1 MSQPYVCA
9 TCRLRASIQSRLR
22 LHSQRR
28 QWLSRTTSV
37 KQNTFNG
44 SSDHDAY
51 RGRSSRTPTNTD
63 SYTYRRQDRPTETG
77 PRGRYSGQT
86 LQPQRILD
94 ELDGPPHKERRSP
107 RQPLDTDVADSINR
121 SRYGREQHPR
131 ADSRPNPT
139 DLPTPLWKFRGKILN
154 AGEADLEDSTG
165 VWADLRAIL
174 DDETAV
180 ASMHK
185 LSNVRLFRDNF
196 FKWTSNVCDQWLQDL
211 PSKLRKSEAV
221 IGQPSSTSS
230 PSPLQALALLSRL
243 NLSFRATAAKTL
255 WLGTREVL
263 EFHEADPEA
272 FQSPQNPAMKTIR
285 ELMGIWN
292 LCMAREL
299 QHQYVA
305 PVPQSSNNGAAVPPP
320 LTWSF
325 LPEPA
330 LVAETLRRQA
340 QSTSNARSVDDAMDL
355 LVGRLT
361 EPRSWSEYRKPKR
374 TQQYDYASAAIIMLD
389 VLQAIRSQSGGQQ
402 LVYDFQPWI
411 TLMESAVQHATD
423 RRVPARLGEQIR
435 GAPSE
440 TIKAQCLSILE
451 RFNLDH
457 VAEQA
462 SVQKPHDQARAEK
475 VGIHG
480 VTADLTGAVQ
490 GQFSAASSEL
500 QEQAAPSE
508 GATGNERFVYL
519 AIKRLGRAI
528 ESQDINAAEG
538 VRKDLL
544 NFNSRNP
551 NVQLPLALYEHL
563 LLAFLSL
570 RSIETS
576 IDIWN
581 RMIQAGHNPTRKTYT
596 IVVRYSQHL
605 KNVNAMEYFWNRMR
619 QAGVQPDAHAWS
631 ARIFGLSRRG
641 KSDYVLRA
649 LAEMGREWVAAAK
662 AAYAEQVPA
671 SKRKG
676 APPVQLTDLLSK
688 YEADINGVTRPNLPV
703 MNAAVTGLAKGD
715 DTLIPKVIAWGRTFG
730 IEPDVIT
737 YNVLMNTAMRCGK
750 PEEALMLLRRMQ
762 ERNIEPN
769 GDTWVV
775 LLSAMFEGGFI
786 DALEPHDQEARIM
799 EFVRSL
805 ESETTAG
812 IDSKGYALII
822 DRLLKRY
829 DNPSA
834 AQAVLTHMDSR
845 GIEPTQYH
853 YTILMTSYFQQTP
866 PNFAAIESLWAHIQG
881 SKSGYGAALGS
892 VFYDRMIEGYAANHD
907 STGTAPMLSFLSRME
922 SEGKKPSWRALECVA
937 RALAEA
943 REWERLAQI
952 VDTLR
957 RRMREAG
964 VGGTTFGQRGFWEFV
979 ISTGLLRHEGISDP
993 NQIMEENTNRDASR
1007 RLQPL

>member
-1 MSQPYVCA
+1 MSPPY
-9 TCRLRASIQSRLR
+9 RL
-22 LHSQRR
+22 
-28 QWLSRTTSV
+28 WFSRTTSV
-37 KQNTFNG
+37 KQNTSNG
-44 SSDHDAY
+44 SFEHDSY
-51 RGRSSRTPTNTD
+51 RDRSSRAPRNPD
-63 SYTYRRQDRPTETG
+63 SHTYRRHDRLTESG

-94 ELDGPPHKERRSP
+94 ELDCQPPKERRSP
-107 RQPLDTDVADSINR
+107 RQPVDTGVADSIGQ
-121 SRYGREQHPR
+121 SRYGREQ
-131 ADSRPNPT
+131 RPNTRFRTSPAE
-139 DLPTPLWKFRGKILN
+139 LPTPLWKFRDKILKAN
-154 AGEADLEDSTG
+154 ESDLEDG
-165 VWADLRAIL
+165 VGMWKDLQTIL
-174 DDETAV
+174 DDQTAV

-185 LSNVRLFRDNF
+185 LSNTRLFRDNF

-211 PSKLRKSEAV
+211 PSKLRKSDSV
-221 IGQPSSTSS
+221 IEQPSSTSS
-230 PSPLQALALLSRL
+230 PSPLQALALSSRF

-263 EFHEADPEA
+263 EFHAADPEA
-272 FQSPQNPAMKTIR
+272 FQSSQTQAMTTIR

-305 PVPQSSNNGAAVPPP
+305 PIPQNSHNSVTSPAP
-320 LTWSF
+320 LTWTF
-325 LPEPA
+325 LPASA
-330 LVAETLRRQA
+330 LVAETLRQQA
-340 QSTSNARSVDDAMDL
+340 QGTTNARSVDDAMHL

-361 EPRSWSEYRKPKR
+361 EPRSWSEYGKPKR
-374 TQQYDYASAAIIMLD
+374 TQQYDYASAAIIILD
-389 VLQAIRSQSGGQQ
+389 VLQSIRSQSGGQQ
-402 LVYDFQPWI
+402 LVHDFQPWI
-411 TLMESAVQHATD
+411 SLMESVIQHATD
-423 RRVPARLGEQIR
+423 RRIPARLREEIGS
-435 GAPSE
+435 APSE

-462 SVQKPHDQARAEK
+462 SVHKPHDQAQAENADS
-475 VGIHG
+475 HG
-480 VTADLTGAVQ
+480 VTADPMGAVQ
-490 GQFSAASSEL
+490 NQVSTPRSEL
-500 QEQAAPSE
+500 QEPAAPSE

-544 NFNSRNP
+544 NFNSRNA

-641 KSDYVLRA
+641 KSDYVLKA
-649 LAEMGREWVAAAK
+649 LAEMGREWVSAAK
-662 AAYAEQVPA
+662 TAYAEQVPA
-671 SKRKG
+671 SRKKG
-676 APPVQLTDLLSK
+676 APPVQLTDLLAR

-737 YNVLMNTAMRCGK
+737 YNVLMNMAMRRGK
-750 PEEALMLLRRMQ
+750 LEEALMLLRRMQ

-775 LLSAMFEGGFI
+775 LLSALFEGGFI
-786 DALEPHDQEARIM
+786 DELEPQDQEARIM

-834 AQAVLTHMDSR
+834 AQAVLTHMNSR

-952 VDTLR
+952 VDALR